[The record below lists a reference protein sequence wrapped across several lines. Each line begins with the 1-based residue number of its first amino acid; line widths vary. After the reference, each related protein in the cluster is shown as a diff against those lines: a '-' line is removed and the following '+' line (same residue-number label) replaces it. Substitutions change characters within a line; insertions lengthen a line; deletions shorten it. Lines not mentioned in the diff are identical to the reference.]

1 MPRKSFRVAAAVE
14 PISFDLEGSLSGL
27 RNFECRDR
35 LSAGTLMRFA
45 ETFSSLEDSNDE
57 AANAKQG
64 VTAIPAIRDFF
75 DRCLKP
81 EGRPRFWEMI
91 NSDDEGIPL
100 DTLVEIA
107 GWLSEVYS
115 GERPTGATSSP
126 TSAGILSGDASLVT
140 PPAVAT
146 PIYSRPEPMPS
157 SI

>member
-35 LSAGTLMRFA
+35 LAAGTLMRFA
-45 ETFSSLEDSNDE
+45 ETFSAMEETDDE

-64 VTAIPAIRDFF
+64 VNAIPAIREFF

-81 EGRPRFWEMI
+81 EGRPRFWQMI
-91 NSDDEGIPL
+91 NDDDEGIPL

-126 TSAGILSGDASLVT
+126 TSAGILSGEGSPAM
-140 PPAVAT
+140 PPPVAMPT
-146 PIYSRPEPMPS
+146 YSRPEPMPS